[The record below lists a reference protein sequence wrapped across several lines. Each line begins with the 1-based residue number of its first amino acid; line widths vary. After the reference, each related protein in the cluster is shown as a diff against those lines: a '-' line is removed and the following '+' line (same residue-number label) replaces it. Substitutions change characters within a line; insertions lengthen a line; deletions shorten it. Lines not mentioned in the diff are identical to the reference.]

1 MSIPTINWDEIK
13 AVYVTT
19 AMSTKNLAKKYGIS
33 LSKVQEKCARDGWV
47 AARMAFRAQA
57 AAKAVDQ
64 AVNVE
69 ADRLGKIINAAN
81 SMATVIEAMYV
92 DPQQFHRHIVTDTM
106 IDEDGGKTI
115 MTVERQFDKVDTR
128 AIRDMTGALKDMTL
142 VLRNLHNLPT
152 QAEAEAQRIAA
163 ERLKLEQRKA
173 DAAEKAGEVDK
184 SIVVKLEGD
193 LEAFAK

>member
-1 MSIPTINWDEIK
+1 MKIINWDEIR

-19 AMSTKNLAKKYGIS
+19 DLSTKALAQKFGVGIS
-33 LSKVQEKCARDGWV
+33 RLQAKCAKEGWV
-47 AARMAFRAQA
+47 AQRMAFRAEA
-57 AAKAVDQ
+57 AAKAVDR
-64 AVNVE
+64 AVDVE

-81 SMATVIEAMYV
+81 SMAMVIEAMYG
-92 DPQQFHRHIVTDTM
+92 DSQQFHRHIVTDTM

-128 AIRDMTGALKDMTL
+128 AIKDMTGALKDMTL

-163 ERLKLEQRKA
+163 ERLKLEQRKV

>member
-81 SMATVIEAMYV
+81 SMAAVIEAVYK
-92 DPQQFHRHIVTDTM
+92 DPDQFHRHLVVNMDVT
-106 IDEDGGKTI
+106 EEKT
-115 MTVERQFDKVDTR
+115 FDKVDTK
-128 AIRDMTGALKDMTL
+128 AIRDMTVAIKDMTL

>member
-1 MSIPTINWDEIK
+1 MKAFNWDEIK
-13 AVYVTT
+13 TVYVTT
-19 AMSTKNLAKKYGIS
+19 DLSTKGIAQKYHIGIAA
-33 LSKVQEKCARDGWV
+33 VQKKCAADGWV

-64 AVNVE
+64 AVDVE
-69 ADRLGKIINAAN
+69 ADRLSKIINAAN
-81 SMATVIEAMYV
+81 SMATVIEAMYG

-106 IDEDGGKTI
+106 IDEDGGKAI

-128 AIRDMTGALKDMTL
+128 AIKDMTGALKDMTL

-152 QAEAEAQRIAA
+152 QAEVEAQRIAA
-163 ERLKLEQRKA
+163 ERLKLEQRKV
-173 DAAEKAGEVDK
+173 DAAEKADQVDK

>member
-1 MSIPTINWDEIK
+1 MDIINWEEIK

-19 AMSTKNLAKKYGIS
+19 DQSTTKLAEKYRVS
-33 LSKVQEKCARDGWV
+33 LSALQKKCRLDGWV

-64 AVNVE
+64 AVDVE

-81 SMATVIEAMYV
+81 SMATVIEAMYG

-106 IDEDGGKTI
+106 IDEDGGKAI

-128 AIRDMTGALKDMTL
+128 AIKDMTGALKDMTL

-163 ERLKLEQRKA
+163 ERLKLEQRKV